1 VLERDYP
8 KVGFPAA
15 SISEAAKADLCD
27 KLEPLRVLDE
37 AFALPDQAEQDY
49 LLAGLGRLV
58 ERRGAEPLLAWPLIL
73 PQPRFWPEPVANRG
87 QGAAT
92 LLRRLLA
99 YAGMGELGVE
109 IEIGASR
116 PRELVDEPGGDED
129 PLHHAAGWFM
139 GIEAGVCRFGV
150 SDATLAD
157 EEMLIGTLGH
167 EAAHAY
173 REYHGLVVVSRDVEE
188 QLTDLT
194 TIYLGFGF
202 FTLQSSFQ
210 FKTGHYDASGQ
221 RLLYERKMLG
231 YLRPG
236 QLAFLFAVALVV
248 RKRTSELEEVL
259 AGLAPNHA
267 EAVRKAHTELAPE
280 RGRLITALS
289 LPPEPEWPEPVELEE
304 YLRPLGSA
312 VVNVADHVA
321 EEREWARGNKV
332 AFRVRSNRRVVGAFV
347 GCLFGFFSYLAGVGV
362 FMWALFFG
370 LGFIGFQ
377 LGRRVDAS
385 RCSSCERSVKATA
398 TVCGFCDTRLVGD
411 IESHADRLEAEERYF
426 AERYAEP
433 EGAPPSEA

>member
-1 VLERDYP
+1 VLE
-8 KVGFPAA
+8 
-15 SISEAAKADLCD
+15 
-27 KLEPLRVLDE
+27 E
-37 AFALPDQAEQDY
+37 AFALPDESEQEY
-49 LLAGLGRLV
+49 LLAGLARLV
-58 ERRGAEPLLAWPLIL
+58 EKRGPDPLLAGPLLL
-73 PQPRFWPEPVANRG
+73 PHPRFWPEPVATRG

-99 YAGMGELGVE
+99 YAGMGEMGVE

-116 PRELVDEPGGDED
+116 PREFVDEPGGDEED

-139 GIEAGVCRFGV
+139 GIESGVCRFGV

-157 EEMLIGTLGH
+157 EETLIGTLGH

-173 REYHGLVVVSRDVEE
+173 REHHGLVVVSRDVEE

-236 QLAFLFAVALVV
+236 QLAFLLAAVLVV
-248 RKRTSELEEVL
+248 RKRPSELDEVL

-267 EAVRKAHTELAPE
+267 DAVQKAHDELASQ
-280 RGRLITALS
+280 RVRLLGGLR
-289 LPPEPEWPEPVELEE
+289 LPPEQEWPEPIELAEH
-304 YLRPLGSA
+304 LRPLGPA

-321 EEREWARGNKV
+321 DERDWVRENKV
-332 AFRVRSNRRVVGAFV
+332 AFRVRSNRRVVGAFI
-347 GCLFGFFSYLAGVGV
+347 GCFLGFFSHLAGVGV

-377 LGRRVDAS
+377 VGRRIDAS
-385 RCSSCERSVKATA
+385 RCSSCERSVKAKA
-398 TVCGFCDTRLVGD
+398 TRCGFCNTRLVGD

-426 AERYAEP
+426 AEQYDEP
-433 EGAPPSEA
+433 ERAPAREA